1 LAKVKR
7 GVRGWSRGVK
17 RAAVRALAYVRIA
30 WDPEARQWYDGLSN
44 MDAERLAPALDEVSR
59 HGKGSA
65 KAFVKQI
72 KSSDYP
78 EMHEIR
84 SSGGNLRILFAF
96 DSRGTAMMLRGG
108 DKTGIWNQWYLDNVP
123 VADGRYR
130 DHLRTIGKEAACR
143 ITTVGRRSAGLER

>member
-1 LAKVKR
+1 MVALVSVK
-7 GVRGWSRGVK
+7 
-17 RAAVRALAYVRIA
+17 IA
-30 WDPEARQWYDGLSN
+30 WHPEARGWFNGLSS
-44 MDAERLAPALDEVSR
+44 MEAERLAPALDEVSR
-59 HGKGSA
+59 RGKRSA

-72 KSSDYP
+72 KSSQYS

-96 DSRGTAMMLRGG
+96 DPRGTAMMLRGG
-108 DKTGIWNQWYLDNVP
+108 DKTGLWNQWYLDNVP
-123 VADGRYR
+123 ASDDLYR